1 MVRKAIRIVRVRIG
15 GAGGRERVFEG
26 REAWA
31 LSRLLEVGDKG
42 LTSIDEPGVRLAH
55 YVMKIR
61 RAGIAVEMV
70 REPNTTGAYG
80 GNFGRYFLRTPVTVL
95 ETVHVR
101 EDRSNAA

>member
-1 MVRKAIRIVRVRIG
+1 MKVRVG
-15 GAGGRERVFEG
+15 DAAGPERVFEG

-31 LSRLLEVGDKG
+31 LNRLLAVGDKG

-70 REPNTTGAYG
+70 REKNLTGSYG
-80 GNFGRYFLRTPVTVL
+80 GNFGRYFLKTPVVIV
-95 ETVHVR
+95 ETIPAGEGGAH
-101 EDRSNAA
+101 A